1 MEIKSFKYTKANGDV
16 SRRDVLVITNPS
28 NMLRGMDITELSDE
42 AQVELANEVS
52 KAYDEFLQKTAEI
65 YEAFDVR
72 RNFRQ
77 FDILKMTE
85 TNSIYV
91 GDA

>member
-42 AQVELANEVS
+42 DQVTLASEVS

-65 YEAFDVR
+65 YEAFDVK

-85 TNSIYV
+85 TTSVYV